1 MLDTKKFKGLIDSFH
16 EQILKTHVEI
26 TKKN

>member
-16 EQILKTHVEI
+16 EQILKTHDEI